1 MDNTRSNTSGAHLSI
16 KILRIDMQF
25 RQIKMNEKQKIKSLS
40 LDRNSK
46 NWCVEGWLDENTQQ
60 ISANIWNQNINK
72 LFLFF
77 GKFRNVLQYIFSQIS
92 LNG

>member
-1 MDNTRSNTSGAHLSI
+1 
-16 KILRIDMQF
+16 
-25 RQIKMNEKQKIKSLS
+25 MNEKQKIKSLS

-46 NWCVEGWLDENTQQ
+46 NWWVEGWLDENTQQ
-60 ISANIWNQNINK
+60 ISANIWNQNIKK